1 MGSDGVDPPR
11 RARRPHSLRSPFL
24 HPSFTRPARLRLDQ
38 QRAHGEANLAI
49 NPLGPV
55 GEAEVP
61 AVEFAPARRISTV
74 CGSATTMWAT
84 QPKSLM
90 PAMRTMAPTRRGSAT
105 AAWASTLRRPSPG
118 CSCSQPQRVE
128 QPVVEPP
135 PRAGRRL
142 HPDGDLGDRSVRP
155 RRSLD
160 HDGHPAEGNVDDSP
174 GQVACSE
181 APLCRGTTTHAP
193 RASTAARVG
202 QNRGRRS
209 WPTSRR
215 LRWRSHGAVPVGV
228 REEPSAAA
236 AALDG
241 EPHPLV
247 PRTIATPGLM
257 PTTMTQRDMRR
268 AAPPR
273 GGGRGQPGTREV
285 PRPGTGA
292 VGGVGWVESGQRL
305 GCGASRQPSH
315 AVANGPYF
323 RRAGG
328 R

>member
-1 MGSDGVDPPR
+1 MSVVSGGRMHFRVIVEIPKGSRNKYEMDHAKQRIRLDRMLFTATTYHYAHLP
-11 RARRPHSLRSPFL
+11 SPF
-24 HPSFTRPARLRLDQ
+24 FTRPSRLRLDQ

-90 PAMRTMAPTRRGSAT
+90 PAMRTMAPRGRGSAT
-105 AAWASTLRRPSPG
+105 AAWASKLRRPSTG
-118 CSCSQPQRVE
+118 CSCSQPQRGE

-193 RASTAARVG
+193 RARTAARVG
-202 QNRGRRS
+202 
-209 WPTSRR
+209 
-215 LRWRSHGAVPVGV
+215 
-228 REEPSAAA
+228 
-236 AALDG
+236 
-241 EPHPLV
+241 
-247 PRTIATPGLM
+247 
-257 PTTMTQRDMRR
+257 
-268 AAPPR
+268 
-273 GGGRGQPGTREV
+273 
-285 PRPGTGA
+285 
-292 VGGVGWVESGQRL
+292 
-305 GCGASRQPSH
+305 
-315 AVANGPYF
+315 
-323 RRAGG
+323 
-328 R
+328 